1 MSFPFSTNEIKQK
14 FLWNLRFSYD
24 LTKNEKSPNT
34 DPDLK
39 TYEIHKEMA
48 LQEVMQCT
56 EFVLSRNHSTLDYFI
71 L

>member
-1 MSFPFSTNEIKQK
+1 MGM
-14 FLWNLRFSYD
+14 
-24 LTKNEKSPNT
+24 

-48 LQEVMQCT
+48 LQKVMQCT

-71 L
+71 LYDNQIQKEIV